1 MAHMQGANAVLSR
14 HKKSLKRDQL
24 SSMLLRQLK
33 LSNVSRLQ
41 DLPFASVKH

>member
-14 HKKSLKRDQL
+14 HEKSLKRDQL

-33 LSNVSRLQ
+33 LSNVSMLQ
-41 DLPFASVKH
+41 DLFIARAKH